1 MLIIDRNP
9 FHDESVRHMPVR
21 RSRTR
26 RAAAARAHD
35 AGVGSGAAAAARVA
49 VRLTPRASAEAVTV
63 DGETLRVRVTAPP
76 IDGRANVAL
85 VRLLAKRLRVARGA
99 VRIVSGQ
106 AARQK
111 LVEVAGLEL
120 TELLRRLGER

>member
-1 MLIIDRNP
+1 
-9 FHDESVRHMPVR
+9 MPVR
-21 RSRTR
+21 RSRT
-26 RAAAARAHD
+26 
-35 AGVGSGAAAAARVA
+35 GAASGGATAARVA
-49 VRLTPRASAEAVTV
+49 VHLTPRASTEAITV

-76 IDGRANVAL
+76 VDGRANAAL

-120 TELLRRLGER
+120 AELLRRLDRP